1 MDAII
6 YCVSCY
12 RYNSISFKKKLFAI
26 DRFKCI
32 YSNCTASSDHV
43 DYVCFLDKML
53 IQAIKTSISAGLID

>member
-1 MDAII
+1 MLLCIVFHVIDII
-6 YCVSCY
+6 P
-12 RYNSISFKKKLFAI
+12 FHLKKKIFAI